1 MDDGSAADAAGSIK
15 VRVLNLA
22 GSEVAELLVSG
33 RTSVK
38 EIKRKLEQRLK
49 EQKFFP
55 VCLQDLSCG
64 DRKLEDAS
72 SCESLGWNDGD
83 DVSIYLTRSSVDIDK
98 CLSILWSAESRTKA
112 ATLEF
117 HEIEKLCATCEE
129 IFQHEA
135 MLLETS
141 GPLTVVGNIH
151 GHFEQLLKLFE
162 QFGSPDKR
170 RYLFLGGYVDKGHRS
185 LDTICLLFLYKAQQP
200 ENLLLLR
207 SNHEEAQMSRI
218 YGFYDECKKRHS
230 VHLWKYFCR
239 TFNMMPVCA
248 LVNEKIFCVH
258 GGISPELKNLDQI
271 RQLERPIVVPE
282 AGLLCDLLW
291 ADPARD
297 GLKPGWGENERGVSV
312 TFGEDVAKDFVAKFH
327 LELICRSHE
336 VVEDGVEYFAD
347 QTVVTLWSVLRFKA
361 MEGPHAAAVM
371 VVTEDGQ
378 RTFELVRD

>member
-1 MDDGSAADAAGSIK
+1 MADPVDDLSAAGIK

-49 EQKFFP
+49 EEQKFFP

-64 DRKLEDAS
+64 HQKLEDAS
-72 SCESLGWNDGD
+72 SCESLSWKDGD
-83 DVSIYLTRSSVDIDK
+83 DVSIYLTRSSVDIEK
-98 CLSILWSAESRTKA
+98 CLPILWSAESRSKA
-112 ATLEF
+112 AALEF
-117 HEIEKLCATCEE
+117 HEIEKLCAKCEE
-129 IFQHEA
+129 IFQHEP

-162 QFGSPDKR
+162 QFGTPDKR
-170 RYLFLGGYVDKGHRS
+170 RYLFLGGYVNKGPRS
-185 LDTICLLFLYKAQQP
+185 LDTTCLLFLYKAQQP

-207 SNHEEAQMSRI
+207 SNHEEGQMSRI

-230 VHLWKYFCR
+230 VHLWKNFCR

-271 RQLERPIVVPE
+271 RQLERPCAVPE
-282 AGLLCDLLW
+282 SGLLCDLLW
-291 ADPARD
+291 ADPAR
-297 GLKPGWGENERGVSV
+297 GGSGWGENDRGVSV
-312 TFGEDVAKDFVAKFH
+312 TFGADVAKDFVTKFK

-336 VVEDGVEYFAD
+336 VVEDGVAYFAD
-347 QTVVTLWSVLRFKA
+347 WTVVTLWSVLRFKA
-361 MEGPHAAAVM
+361 METPHIAAVM
-371 VVTEDGQ
+371 VVMEDGQ
-378 RTFELVRD
+378 RTFEFVRD